1 MANRGAQG
9 FHFEPGGIGGILRAN
24 RLKVPT
30 FQREYSWEINQVDQ
44 LLNDLHRAKSDH
56 SDYFLGTIVTI
67 ARGPHEPLEIVDG
80 QQRLTTT
87 AILIT
92 AIREVMKEIGQS
104 QPVIESINNDYL
116 SSYDRKAGE
125 HVPKL
130 TLNIDDNDFFS
141 DLLRG
146 NKPTRSRE
154 SHDRLQEAFQHA
166 RSFIRKIVST
176 FAEVDRPTVL
186 NEWLEFIEHEASVIL
201 VKTDDAAKAFKMFET
216 LNDRGLKTSQA
227 DLVKS
232 YLFGEAGK
240 RVNEAQSRWSSMK
253 DNLEELKDDESTIN
267 FLRHNLIAT
276 KQFVRA
282 EEIYSTVQSGV
293 RGETSSASFISSLET
308 SSRVYVSTF
317 QESSEYWS
325 HYPISS
331 QKALAVYNKFDLKP
345 SRPLVFALAL
355 KFSPNEFDKAL
366 SLLVSVSVRL
376 VVASRT
382 RSGVNEQTFA
392 NAALNVYEGK
402 ITNTNEL
409 KKALANVIVSD
420 LDFRKEFQAARVTK
434 ADLARYYLRTLENA
448 NAGDKEPWFIVNDDS
463 AIINLEHVL
472 PQNPVDGWPLE
483 ADVRKLYTK
492 RLGNL
497 CLLQKSGNEAIGN
510 KIYREKKKSLFES
523 PLKMT
528 SMIAEYST
536 WGPDQIEER
545 QTKLAD
551 IAVKAWPI

>member
-1 MANRGAQG
+1 MVSRGAQG
-9 FHFEPGGIGGILRAN
+9 FHFEPGGIGGILRGN

-30 FQREYSWEINQVDQ
+30 FQREYSWETNQVDQ
-44 LLNDLHRAKSDH
+44 LLNDFHRAKLDH

-67 ARGPHEPLEIVDG
+67 AKGTHEPLEIVDG

-92 AIREVMKEIGQS
+92 AIREVMKEIGQ
-104 QPVIESINNDYL
+104 PEAVIESINNDYL

-141 DLLRG
+141 ELLRG
-146 NKPTRSRE
+146 NKPKRSRD
-154 SHDRLQEAFQHA
+154 SHDRLQDAFQNA
-166 RSFIRKIVST
+166 RSFMRKVVST
-176 FAEVDRPTVL
+176 FAEVDKPTVL

-232 YLFGEAGK
+232 YLFGQAGK
-240 RVNEAQSRWSSMK
+240 RVGEAQSRWSSMK

-282 EEIYSTVQSGV
+282 EDIYSSVQSGV
-293 RGETSSASFISSLET
+293 RGETSSASFISSLEA
-308 SSRVYVSTF
+308 SSRVYVSTY

-325 HYPISS
+325 SYPTSS
-331 QKALAVYNKFDLKP
+331 QKALEVYNKFDLKP
-345 SRPLVFALAL
+345 SRPLVFALAI
-355 KFSPNEFDKAL
+355 KFKPNEFDKAI
-366 SLLVSVSVRL
+366 SLVSSLIVRL
-376 VVASRT
+376 VLASRT
-382 RSGVNEQTFA
+382 RSGVIEQTFA

-402 ITNTNEL
+402 ITTTDEL
-409 KKALANVIVSD
+409 KKLLTNVIVSD
-420 LDFRKEFQAARVTK
+420 LDFRNEFQTARVTK

-448 NAGDKEPWFIVNDDS
+448 NAGDKEPWFIVNEDS
-463 AIINLEHVL
+463 AILTLEHVL
-472 PQNPVDGWPLE
+472 PQNPVNGWHFD

-497 CLLQKSGNEAIGN
+497 CLLQKSGNELIGN
-510 KIYREKKKSLFES
+510 KSYAEKKSSLFES

-528 SMIAEYST
+528 SMIAENST
-536 WGPDQIEER
+536 WGPEQIEER

-551 IAVKAWPI
+551 IAIKAWPV